1 MTDKAGDNF
10 LGTCFLTTGSLL
22 LEEFSFPRFLLFFFT
37 KPLVLFT
44 SLDCCVFLMPGF
56 EFSDSLGAELDEA
69 GFESLC
75 LDEDVVGLSL
85 VSMDS
90 GCVLISSSSINSSSS
105 PTLLTIPIRWKIKYS
120 EMKPFSTWL
129 TVIGIPLA

>member
-22 LEEFSFPRFLLFFFT
+22 LEEFSFPRFLLFFLT

-56 EFSDSLGAELDEA
+56 EFSDSLDEVDDA

-75 LDEDVVGLSL
+75 LDEDVGLSL

-105 PTLLTIPIRWKIKYS
+105 PTLLTMPIR
-120 EMKPFSTWL
+120 
-129 TVIGIPLA
+129 